1 MMRQLPS
8 HYFHYHEGCIASDAP
23 DLLLEAFLYVHK
35 SWQGDYHSETPLW
48 FLLPPSNHVRNY
60 TFPSLIH
67 CLVDVY
73 TVITV
78 NIYFSCI
85 TSIRYLCASVADKGS
100 EGLCA
105 VCINLSDWQRW
116 WIQRI
121 MHRRAGAKRMVCLLQ
136 THHPFS
142 PNASSVSFKRII
154 RFPQTYYPFVFS
166 LFYAPFP
173 AFSLP
178 FRASS
183 FLFWVAR

>member
-1 MMRQLPS
+1 MIPAPS
-8 HYFHYHEGCIASDAP
+8 Y
-23 DLLLEAFLYVHK
+23 
-35 SWQGDYHSETPLW
+35 
-48 FLLPPSNHVRNY
+48 NHVRNY

-67 CLVDVY
+67 CLVDAY

-78 NIYFSCI
+78 DIYFSCI

-105 VCINLSDWQRW
+105 VCIMAKIMNSENHASSCRCKTDGLFASNTSSVCPE
-116 WIQRI
+116 RI
-121 MHRRAGAKRMVCLLQ
+121 ICFLQ
-136 THHPFS
+136 THHLFPS
-142 PNASSVSFKRII
+142 NASSVSFKRII

-166 LFYAPFP
+166 LFYAPSP

-183 FLFWVAR
+183 LLFSVAR

>member
-8 HYFHYHEGCIASDAP
+8 HNLHYHEGCIASDAP
-23 DLLLEAFLYVHK
+23 DLLLKAFLYVHK
-35 SWQGDYHSETPLW
+35 SWQGDCHSETPLW
-48 FLLPPSNHVRNY
+48 FRIPPYNHVRNY

-67 CLVDVY
+67 CLVDAY

-78 NIYFSCI
+78 DIYFSCI

-105 VCINLSDWQRW
+105 VCIMAKIMNSENHASSCRCKTDGLFASNTSSVCPE
-116 WIQRI
+116 RI
-121 MHRRAGAKRMVCLLQ
+121 ICFLQ

-142 PNASSVSFKRII
+142 SNVLSFC
-154 RFPQTYYPFVFS
+154 FS
-166 LFYAPFP
+166 LFYAPSP

>member
-8 HYFHYHEGCIASDAP
+8 HNLHYHEGCIASDAP
-23 DLLLEAFLYVHK
+23 DLLLEVLLYVHK
-35 SWQGDYHSETPLW
+35 SWQGDCHSETPLW

-67 CLVDVY
+67 CLVDAY

-78 NIYFSCI
+78 DIYFSCI

-105 VCINLSDWQRW
+105 VCIMAKIMNSENHASSCRCKTDGLFTSNTSSVCPE
-116 WIQRI
+116 RI
-121 MHRRAGAKRMVCLLQ
+121 ICFLQ

-142 PNASSVSFKRII
+142 SNVLSFCFFPFLCSFPCIFSS
-154 RFPQTYYPFVFS
+154 FPL
-166 LFYAPFP
+166 LF
-173 AFSLP
+173 LP
-178 FRASS
+178 FLGCPVDIR
-183 FLFWVAR
+183 

>member
-8 HYFHYHEGCIASDAP
+8 HNLHYHEGCIASDAP
-23 DLLLEAFLYVHK
+23 DLLLEVLLYVHK
-35 SWQGDYHSETPLW
+35 SWQGDCHSETPLW
-48 FLLPPSNHVRNY
+48 FRLPPYNHVRNY
-60 TFPSLIH
+60 TFSFLIH

-136 THHPFS
+136 THHLFGR
-142 PNASSVSFKRII
+142 NTSSVSFKRII

-166 LFYAPFP
+166 LFYAPSP
-173 AFSLP
+173 AFSLS

-183 FLFWVAR
+183 FLFSVAR